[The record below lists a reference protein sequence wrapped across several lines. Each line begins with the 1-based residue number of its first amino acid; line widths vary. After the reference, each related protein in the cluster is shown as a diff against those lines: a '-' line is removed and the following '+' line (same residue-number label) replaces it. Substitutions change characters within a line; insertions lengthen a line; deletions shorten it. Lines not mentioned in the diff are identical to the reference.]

1 MRFFRFIALLLV
13 PLGTGASAAG
23 QAPVGELFASDAS
36 VRGSVLF
43 ASSGTRITSGSTVT
57 AGEIPATLSLVRGGE
72 VRVCPGTQLSV
83 TSSGNGRELMLAMN
97 TGAIEAHYQLQA
109 SADTVLT
116 PDFRILLAGPGVF
129 HFAISAD
136 ARGNACVKALASN
149 TASLIVSE
157 LSGAGAY
164 QVKPNEQI
172 LFKNGQVSEYD
183 HLVPPGCGCP
193 PPPPVSV
200 AEAKPAPRPQPKPA
214 ETPAL
219 VPASKPPA
227 QDVHVQVEAP
237 FVFKA
242 GNQDEEIAQ
251 GVAKLRL
258 TSGSQL
264 PTPVGSPPP
273 VASTAHQAPTV
284 TASGSPKEPS
294 PKKGFFGKVRSFFAA
309 VFK

>member
-1 MRFFRFIALLLV
+1 MRSIGLLSLLLI
-13 PLGTGASAAG
+13 LLETSALA

-43 ASSGTRITSGSTVT
+43 ASSGTKITSGSTVT

-116 PDFRILLAGPGVF
+116 PDFRILLAGPGIF

-157 LSGAGAY
+157 LAGAGAY

-172 LFKNGQVSEYD
+172 FFKNGQVSEYD
-183 HLVPPGCGCP
+183 HLTPPGCGCP
-193 PPPPVSV
+193 PPPPVSL

-214 ETPAL
+214 EPPAV
-219 VPASKPPA
+219 VPTSRPPA
-227 QDVHVQVEAP
+227 QDVHVQVDAP

-264 PTPVGSPPP
+264 PTPVGSPPTT
-273 VASTAHQAPTV
+273 ASANANQGTTV
-284 TASGSPKEPS
+284 TASSTPKEAP
-294 PKKGFFGKVRSFFAA
+294 PKKGLFGKVRSFFAA